1 MGSRSRI
8 QDEAM
13 TPEEVKNMIDTDPD
27 YIASKRYGYSLTALL
42 ERYPDGCPD
51 RIIATVLQ
59 MSEEEV
65 DAMYQN
71 IVQKLRKI
79 MKVDSL

>member
-1 MGSRSRI
+1 MNSEQI
-8 QDEAM
+8 
-13 TPEEVKNMIDTDPD
+13 KNMIETDPD
-27 YIASKRYGYSLTALL
+27 YIASKRYGYSLAALL

-59 MSEEEV
+59 MTEEEV
-65 DAMYQN
+65 EYAYQS
-71 IVQKLRKI
+71 IVKKLRRL